1 MMEMKT
7 RVDDVGLIVERCDA
21 VELTHTG
28 LDDLFKRLEHVES
41 KRFEG
46 FREENHDT
54 FRVFSERLVYHR
66 LLSRVWS

>member
-7 RVDDVGLIVERCDA
+7 RVDGVGLIVERRDA

-28 LDDLFKRLEHVES
+28 LDNLFKWLEHVES
-41 KRFEG
+41 KRLEG
-46 FREENHDT
+46 FRKENHDT
-54 FRVFSERLVYHR
+54 FCVFSERLVCHR